1 MTVYTCIQENIK
13 LRKNSIDQCKIEP
26 KVHIR
31 CFLHCLH
38 HSAAPV
44 LNLST
49 VSVVAFAPSNNIICN
64 IDVQETLDIKI
75 IPCSNK
81 TETHN
86 FTMAFE
92 QSCGVLLYQNPFPS
106 PLCVYLYV
114 YVCFS
119 KKKKHNF
126 FFFYKESIKHQQI

>member
-1 MTVYTCIQENIK
+1 MLKKKKKKKIRNMTVYTCIQENIK

-81 TETHN
+81 TETT
-86 FTMAFE
+86 FLF
-92 QSCGVLLYQNPFPS
+92 L
-106 PLCVYLYV
+106 
-114 YVCFS
+114 
-119 KKKKHNF
+119 
-126 FFFYKESIKHQQI
+126 FFYKESIKHQ